1 MPEQGV
7 LGINLQ
13 RRGVRRARLPI
24 HGAGDHEPVNR
35 LEPPTA
41 LDEPAR
47 KVVQQLRMRRAR
59 TEVPEIMRRAHQT
72 LPEVM
77 MPQAIDNHARK

>member
-41 LDEPAR
+41 LDEAAR
-47 KVVQQLRMRRAR
+47 KVIQQLRMRRAR
-59 TEVPEIMRRAHQT
+59 AEVPEIIRRAHQT
-72 LPEVM
+72 LTKVM
-77 MPQAIDNHARK
+77 MPQSIDNHARE